1 MGYTLA
7 YVDGNAAK
15 HQQEAMEKFTKLL
28 GFKGVVSLDF
38 PDLESIEKAVDHAL
52 SLAPRARVR

>member
-15 HQQEAMEKFTKLL
+15 HQQEAMEKFTEPLT
-28 GFKGVVSLDF
+28 G
-38 PDLESIEKAVDHAL
+38 
-52 SLAPRARVR
+52 